1 MASVN
6 RIFLRR
12 SGVAR
17 AERKALNTRG
27 TSSASSAV
35 LNRRSAWPARV
46 AGGNTQHY
54 WHASQERFG
63 AHSSRSVSPTLTA
76 SQGVSA
82 VRVRFPYQ
90 GCSGGLI
97 HIAVSAVFLDTRGQ
111 DRVRRSTSRG
121 RRPA

>member
-17 AERKALNTRG
+17 AERKALSTRG

-35 LNRRSAWPARV
+35 LTDDRLGRYGTGR
-46 AGGNTQHY
+46 NTQHY

-90 GCSGGLI
+90 GCSGGFFPPPALA
-97 HIAVSAVFLDTRGQ
+97 HSVDKWGSNG
-111 DRVRRSTSRG
+111 G
-121 RRPA
+121 RRGPPGPPAG

>member
-17 AERKALNTRG
+17 AERKALSTRG

-35 LNRRSAWPARV
+35 LTDDRLGRYGTGR
-46 AGGNTQHY
+46 NTQHY

-82 VRVRFPYQ
+82 VRVGFPYQ

-97 HIAVSAVFLDTRGQ
+97 HIAVLAYSLDGCGS
-111 DRVRRSTSRG
+111 DVRRREHRG
-121 RRPA
+121 RPARTT